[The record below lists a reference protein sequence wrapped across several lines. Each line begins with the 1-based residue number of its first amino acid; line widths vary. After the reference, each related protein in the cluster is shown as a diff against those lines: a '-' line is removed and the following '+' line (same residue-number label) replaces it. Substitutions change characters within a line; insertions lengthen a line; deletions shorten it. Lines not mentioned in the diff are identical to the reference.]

1 MPYGVSQQ
9 LVRLGAP
16 VPALSHPPTLPL
28 SGRGESNHAK
38 ACLLNVRRGTR
49 IVWDILYPRNAALT
63 TIGDALGV
71 THHHINYSCRI
82 GRGFGTTLT

>member
-9 LVRLGAP
+9 GVRRGAH

-49 IVWDILYPRNAALT
+49 IVRDYILPAVQLGTQSATRWASP
-63 TIGDALGV
+63 TIILITPV
-71 THHHINYSCRI
+71 V
-82 GRGFGTTLT
+82 

>member
-9 LVRLGAP
+9 VVRRGVP

-28 SGRGESNHAK
+28 SGRGESSHAK
-38 ACLLNVRRGTR
+38 GLHAERTMRNTYCTG
-49 IVWDILYPRNAALT
+49 LYIPRDAARN
-63 TIGDALGV
+63 TIGDALSV
-71 THHHINYSCRI
+71 THHHINYSCRT